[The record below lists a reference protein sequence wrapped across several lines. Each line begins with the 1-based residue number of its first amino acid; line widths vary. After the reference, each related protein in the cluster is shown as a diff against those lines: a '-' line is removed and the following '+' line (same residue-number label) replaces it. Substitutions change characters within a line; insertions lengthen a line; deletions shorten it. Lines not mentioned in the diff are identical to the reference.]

1 MRLFGTAS
9 RISLLPRLL
18 TLRDTPIPGF
28 DHTRLTYRLQGAQ
41 FPPHRPAGNVVQQ
54 LLA

>member
-1 MRLFGTAS
+1 MAC

-28 DHTRLTYRLQGAQ
+28 DHTRLTYRLQGRN
-41 FPPHRPAGNVVQQ
+41 FRPTGVAGNVVKQ